1 VVSELTELVP
11 IYKIKDLY
19 HKIISSYWGEKLLK
33 KERVY
38 RELAER
44 GGAITQRELASKCGV
59 SLNLVNSTIRELRR
73 VGAVAVYPMR
83 LRVLDQAKIVYLWGS
98 QRDLERDISL
108 TYAIGLPVH
117 EIEKNMPGNV
127 VFTAFS
133 GWRLK
138 TGRAPFDYKRVYVYA
153 RPQDKP
159 ILERLLSTLPRTRGD
174 PNTFVMLVDD
184 PHLFA
189 LSTNQVAP
197 VSQLFVDIYA
207 MPSTPVTDGF
217 LKDILDKNEHLR
229 L

>member
-1 VVSELTELVP
+1 M
-11 IYKIKDLY
+11 
-19 HKIISSYWGEKLLK
+19 LK
-33 KERVY
+33 KERIY

-44 GGAITQRELASKCGV
+44 GGCITQRELASRCGV
-59 SLNLVNSTIRELRR
+59 SLNLVNSVIKELNR
-73 VGAVAVYPMR
+73 VGAVAVYPMGLKVVNR
-83 LRVLDQAKIVYLWGS
+83 AKIVYLWGS
-98 QRDLERDISL
+98 QRDLQRDISL
-108 TYAIGLPVH
+108 AYAINLPVH

-138 TGRAPFDYKRVYVYA
+138 TGQAPFDYRRVYVYA
-153 RPQDKP
+153 KP
-159 ILERLLSTLPRTRGD
+159 SDRAILERLLSTLPKTRGD

-189 LSTNQVAP
+189 LSSDQIAP
-197 VSQLFVDIYA
+197 VSQIFVDIYA